1 MVESVRL
8 RRLRWRLRGA
18 WQWPAF
24 FVLTVADAIL
34 LVRLPFGGEGI
45 DVAGALIAAG
55 FINVL
60 VLALL
65 APLGGLVLRRRR
77 RDLPF
82 LIARDYAGATLLVAV
97 FAALVAGGLVHRSA
111 LLDERADRA
120 AVYTAVHRYV
130 VRAQPEFSA
139 GLASLSTRKLSDD
152 HYRACVDRPDDMPI
166 CLFVNTDQSPAG
178 ITRDPAR
185 EPNEY
190 LWR

>member
-18 WQWPAF
+18 WQWPTF
-24 FVLTVADAIL
+24 FVLTVVDAVL
-34 LVRLPFGGEGI
+34 LVRLPFQGEGI
-45 DVAGALIAAG
+45 DLFGALIAAG

-60 VLALL
+60 TLVLL
-65 APLGGLVLRRRR
+65 APLGGALLRRRR

-82 LIARDYAGATLLVAV
+82 LIARDYAGATLLAVV
-97 FAALVAGGLVHRSA
+97 FAGVLTGGLIHRSG
-111 LLDERADRA
+111 LRDERADRA

-139 GLASLSTRKLSDD
+139 GLAYMSTRKLSDD
-152 HYRACVDRPDDMPI
+152 HYRACVERPGDMPI
-166 CLFVNTDQSPAG
+166 CLFVNTDQTPAG

-185 EPNEY
+185 EPNEQV
-190 LWR
+190 WR

>member
-18 WQWPAF
+18 WQWPTFAA
-24 FVLTVADAIL
+24 LTVADAVL
-34 LVRLPFGGEGI
+34 LVRLPFQGEGI

-60 VLALL
+60 ALALL
-65 APLGGLVLRRRR
+65 APLGGLLLRRRR

-82 LIARDYAGATLLVAV
+82 LIARDYAGTTLLVVA
-97 FAALVAGGLVHRSA
+97 FAGLLTGGLLHRSV
-111 LLDERADRA
+111 LRDERADRA
-120 AVYTAVHRYV
+120 AVYVAVHRYV
-130 VRAQPEFSA
+130 VRARPEFTA
-139 GLASLSTRKLSDD
+139 GLAYMSTRKLEDD

-166 CLFVNTDQSPAG
+166 CLFVNTDQSPPG

-185 EPNEY
+185 EPNEL

>member
-18 WQWPAF
+18 WQWPTF

-45 DVAGALIAAG
+45 DLAGALIAAG
-55 FINVL
+55 FINVF
-60 VLALL
+60 VLALP
-65 APLGGLVLRRRR
+65 APLGGLILRRRR
-77 RDLPF
+77 PDLPF
-82 LIARDYAGATLLVAV
+82 IIARDYAGATLLVVV
-97 FAALVAGGLVHRSA
+97 FAGLVAGGLIHRSV
-111 LLDERADRA
+111 LREERADRV
-120 AVYTAVHRYV
+120 AVYTAVHQYV
-130 VRAQPEFSA
+130 VGTRPEFSV
-139 GLASLSTRKLSDD
+139 GLQYMSTRKLSDD
-152 HYRACVDRPDDMPI
+152 HYRACVDRPGDMPI

-185 EPNEY
+185 EPNEL

>member
-18 WQWPAF
+18 WQWPTF
-24 FVLTVADAIL
+24 FVLTVVDAVL
-34 LVRLPFGGEGI
+34 LVRLPFQGEGI
-45 DVAGALIAAG
+45 DLFGALIAAG

-60 VLALL
+60 TLVLL
-65 APLGGLVLRRRR
+65 APLGGALLRRRR

-82 LIARDYAGATLLVAV
+82 LIARDYAGATLLVVV
-97 FAALVAGGLVHRSA
+97 FAGVLTGGLIHRSG
-111 LLDERADRA
+111 LRDERADRA

-139 GLASLSTRKLSDD
+139 GLAYMSTRKLSDD
-152 HYRACVDRPDDMPI
+152 HYRACVERPGDMPI
-166 CLFVNTDQSPAG
+166 CLFVNTDQTPAG

-185 EPNEY
+185 EPNEQV
-190 LWR
+190 WR

>member
-18 WQWPAF
+18 WQWPTF
-24 FVLTVADAIL
+24 FVLTVVDAVL
-34 LVRLPFGGEGI
+34 LVRLPFQGEGI
-45 DVAGALIAAG
+45 DLFGALIAAG

-60 VLALL
+60 TLVLL
-65 APLGGLVLRRRR
+65 APLGGALLRHRR

-82 LIARDYAGATLLVAV
+82 LIARDYAGATLLVVV
-97 FAALVAGGLVHRSA
+97 FAGVLTGGLIHRSG
-111 LLDERADRA
+111 LRDERADRA

-139 GLASLSTRKLSDD
+139 GLAYMSTRKLSDD
-152 HYRACVDRPDDMPI
+152 HYRACVERPGDMPI
-166 CLFVNTDQSPAG
+166 CLFVNTDQTPAG

-185 EPNEY
+185 EPNEQV
-190 LWR
+190 WR